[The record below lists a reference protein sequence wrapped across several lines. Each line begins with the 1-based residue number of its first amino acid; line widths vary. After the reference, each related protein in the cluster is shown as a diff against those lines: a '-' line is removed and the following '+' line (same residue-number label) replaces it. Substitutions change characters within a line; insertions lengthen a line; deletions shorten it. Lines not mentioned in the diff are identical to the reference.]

1 MAATRSHSNV
11 KPLTHWVI
19 YRGYQVRF
27 TARREGEVC
36 GVLTTPAGP
45 VEFTYDSAARTIY
58 LPDATLTINEYGWEV
73 SRGDPSDPTLEQAE
87 ISAENGIGRT
97 E

>member
-1 MAATRSHSNV
+1 MATTRSHNNV

-27 TARREGEVC
+27 TARREGEVR

-45 VEFTYDSAARTIY
+45 VEFTYDPAARTIH
-58 LPDATLTINEYGWEV
+58 LPDATLAINEYGWEV
-73 SRGDPSDPTLEQAE
+73 SRDNPGSPSLKPTEQ
-87 ISAENGIGRT
+87 
-97 E
+97 